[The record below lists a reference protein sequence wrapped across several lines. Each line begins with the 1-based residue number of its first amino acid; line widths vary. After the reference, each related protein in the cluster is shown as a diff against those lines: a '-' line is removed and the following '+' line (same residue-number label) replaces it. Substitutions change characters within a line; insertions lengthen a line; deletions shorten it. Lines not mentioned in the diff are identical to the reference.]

1 MAAYFVK
8 IGNAVANI
16 GEIKFGFTAPNDAYK
31 NIGDELGV
39 TKLDGEGGLTESD
52 QRGIVFGANRPRP
65 PRVRIS
71 YKVPNLGGGTANDN
85 IRSVTRY
92 CDPNKL
98 GAVLNGSIRDKQIN
112 VDGNDYDIAGV
123 STPR

>member
-1 MAAYFVK
+1 MAAYFCS
-8 IGNAVANI
+8 IGGSVGDV
-16 GEIKFGFTAPNDAYK
+16 GEIKFGFYAPNDAYK
-31 NIGDELGV
+31 NIGDELGI

-52 QRGIVFGANRPRP
+52 QRSIVFGANRPRP
-65 PRVRIS
+65 PKIRIS
-71 YKVPNLGGGTANDN
+71 YKIPNLGGGTGNDL

-92 CDPNKL
+92 CNPDKL

-112 VDGNDYDIAGV
+112 VDGTDYDIAGV